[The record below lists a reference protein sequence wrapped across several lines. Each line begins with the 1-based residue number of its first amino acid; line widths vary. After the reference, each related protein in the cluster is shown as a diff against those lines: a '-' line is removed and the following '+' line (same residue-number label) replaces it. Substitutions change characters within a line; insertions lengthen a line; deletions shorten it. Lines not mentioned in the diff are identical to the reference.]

1 MTEQPDRGAAEE
13 GYGVPET
20 ETEERAGQ
28 KPPSE
33 PDPDRADDDKND

>member
-1 MTEQPDRGAAEE
+1 MSDRPERGAAED

-20 ETEERAGQ
+20 ETEERAHQ

-33 PDPDRADDDKND
+33 PDPDRAEETEE